1 MGSLPSKVLQRF
13 HFMKEVKEHA
23 MKKSLM
29 LSEPSDF
36 DNGFESFLS
45 YLESKEDWEPSDFL
59 LHAALSTISM
69 NDIRAGFRED
79 RNTSYRERLLRLG
92 SR

>member
-13 HFMKEVKEHA
+13 HFMKEVKEH
-23 MKKSLM
+23 MKKSSLNSQV
-29 LSEPSDF
+29 SEF

-45 YLESKEDWEPSDFL
+45 YLESKEPWEPSDFL

>member
-1 MGSLPSKVLQRF
+1 
-13 HFMKEVKEHA
+13 MKEISMYSQV
-23 MKKSLM
+23 
-29 LSEPSDF
+29 SDF
-36 DNGFESFLS
+36 DKGFESFLS
-45 YLESKEDWEPSDFL
+45 YLESKEPWEPSDFL
-59 LHAALSTISM
+59 LHATLSTISM

>member
-1 MGSLPSKVLQRF
+1 MKVECSTCSQ
-13 HFMKEVKEHA
+13 
-23 MKKSLM
+23 
-29 LSEPSDF
+29 DF
-36 DNGFESFLS
+36 ISGFESFLS
-45 YLESKEDWEPSDFL
+45 YLENKDTWEPSDYL
-59 LHAALSTISM
+59 LHASLLAISM